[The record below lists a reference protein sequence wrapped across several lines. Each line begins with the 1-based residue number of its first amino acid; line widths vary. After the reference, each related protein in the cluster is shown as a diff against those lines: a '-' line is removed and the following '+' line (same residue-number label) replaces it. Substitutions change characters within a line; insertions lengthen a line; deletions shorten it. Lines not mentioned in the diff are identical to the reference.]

1 MTTGDRATNY
11 ATALYEAAFERLIGS
26 LGDVAKTLAD
36 RPAVLK
42 QLGAADTEFAS
53 RQTALDGILAEGV
66 DPLVR
71 NFLYTLLQRGDLSL
85 LEDVITSLRT
95 RLQRA
100 ESGPVQVEVVTAIP
114 VAEDQRQTLE
124 TRLAEQYGAN
134 LTYEYRVDPAILG
147 GMIVRVGDKLIDG
160 SVASRLAALKQTLG
174 VATTER

>member
-11 ATALYEAAFERLIGS
+11 ATALYEAAFERLIGA
-26 LGDVAKTLAD
+26 LGDTAKALAD
-36 RPAVLK
+36 RPALLK
-42 QLGAADTEFAS
+42 QLGAADAEFAP
-53 RQTALDGILAEGV
+53 RQAALDTILADDTE
-66 DPLVR
+66 PLVR

-85 LEDVITSLRT
+85 LEDVISSLRA

-100 ESGPVQVEVVTAIP
+100 ESGPVKVEVVTAIP

-134 LTYEYRVDPAILG
+134 LTYEYKVDPTILG

>member
-26 LGDVAKTLAD
+26 LGAAAEALAD
-36 RPAVLK
+36 RPALLK
-42 QLGAADTEFAS
+42 QLGATDTEFAS
-53 RQTALDGILAEGV
+53 RQAALDGILAEGV

-71 NFLYTLLQRGDLSL
+71 NLLYTLLQHGDLSL
-85 LEDVITSLRT
+85 LKDVITSLRA
-95 RLQRA
+95 RLQHA

-114 VAEDQRQTLE
+114 VAEDQRQALE
-124 TRLAEQYGAN
+124 ARLAEQYGAS
-134 LTYEYRVDPAILG
+134 LTYEYKVDPAILG

-160 SVASRLAALKQTLG
+160 SVASRLTALKQTLG